1 MAYGKGRSRLIAKM
15 GKEEAFEARR
25 YDEEL
30 VVAEEAAREESEGKT
45 LWQTVGSVAGAL
57 AGAATGD
64 PRNIYKGWLAGGET
78 AKWGYNWLGSD
89 YDPEDYALSTD
100 MGRFNVTQDIDIK
113 DVNRQFQE
121 AHEAQYWK
129 DVAGTGKALG
139 TLAYLG
145 SDLGRLFRT
154 GSEILGKDILDIAP
168 SNVYRGEPG
177 DFLRVGR
184 GKSMLLNTDFG

>member
-1 MAYGKGRSRLIAKM
+1 MAYGAGRSRLIAEI
-15 GKEEAFEARR
+15 GKEQAFEARR

-30 VVAEEAAREESEGKT
+30 AEAEKAAREESEGKT

-113 DVNRQFQE
+113 DINRRFQE
-121 AHEAQYWK
+121 AHESQFWQ
-129 DVAGTGKALG
+129 DVAGTGKAVG

-145 SDLGRLFRT
+145 SDLGKMFGKT
-154 GSEILGKDILDIAP
+154 GSQILEGKPYYDP
-168 SNVYRGEPG
+168 TG
-177 DFLRVGR
+177 DELAGQWYPYYGVR
-184 GKSMLLNTDFG
+184 TA

>member
-1 MAYGKGRSRLIAKM
+1 MAYGEGRSRLIAEI
-15 GKEEAFEARR
+15 GKEQAFEAKR
-25 YDEEL
+25 YSEEL
-30 VVAEEAAREESEGKT
+30 EEAEKAAREESEGKT

-113 DVNRQFQE
+113 DVNRRFQE
-121 AHEAQYWK
+121 AHESQFWQ
-129 DVAGTGKALG
+129 DVAGTGKAIG

-145 SDLGRLFRT
+145 SDLGKMFGKT
-154 GSEILGKDILDIAP
+154 GSQILEGKPYYDPIGDDIAGQWYP
-168 SNVYRGEPG
+168 YYGNRFS
-177 DFLRVGR
+177 
-184 GKSMLLNTDFG
+184 